1 MNERLLITTRNRV
14 ILWDNG
20 PKTIYEGEG
29 VTEANRYH
37 DFYGITWNEE
47 WIYIT
52 ERTLRHSEILVFDK
66 KLEYIGKEN
75 ITADIFDAH
84 QIFYWDEKLYITN
97 SRKNEIVI
105 KEENDEG
112 KLVCRAV
119 SWKEPED
126 TYLHLNS
133 IWCDGQRFYVV
144 EHRKKKQP
152 KRIKILDLDFNP
164 FGEIDI
170 SPESPQSVQLR
181 GLHNIYIE
189 SSFLYICSP
198 EGLLQVDLLAKN
210 SKNVVR
216 SPKGLYMRGLA
227 RTKDYFFLGLSEMKG
242 RGERDGGDSAVLV
255 VDNQFKLVAKLFLRD
270 TGGLHDIRAVDSLDL
285 AHNGIKCPITT

>member
-20 PKTIYEGEG
+20 PKTVYVDEG
-29 VTEANRYH
+29 VTKDNRYH
-37 DFYGITWNEE
+37 DFYGITWDEKF
-47 WIYIT
+47 ICIT
-52 ERTLRHSEILVFDK
+52 ERTLRHAEILIFNGEL
-66 KLEYIGKEN
+66 KLEVKGLLTIE
-75 ITADIFDAH
+75 IFDAH
-84 QIFYWDEKLYITN
+84 QIFYKNNKLYVTN
-97 SRKNEIVI
+97 PRKNEIVI

-164 FGEIDI
+164 LGEIDI

-189 SSFLYICSP
+189 SSFLYTCSP